1 MKTKEMTKIALFT
14 AVLCI
19 VAPMSIPIGAI
30 PVSLTNLAV
39 WLAVYLIGTKSGTIS
54 YILYFLLGIFGL
66 PVFSG
71 YTGGFAKAAG
81 PTGGFLVGFVLM
93 ALISGFFIEKSQNKL
108 VHFAG
113 MLISCITLYT
123 FGVVW
128 YCLVAETSP
137 KEAFAVCVAPFVLLD
152 VIKMIAAVWLGSTV
166 KERLK
171 KASV

>member
-113 MLISCITLYT
+113 M
-123 FGVVW
+123 
-128 YCLVAETSP
+128 
-137 KEAFAVCVAPFVLLD
+137 
-152 VIKMIAAVWLGSTV
+152 
-166 KERLK
+166 
-171 KASV
+171 